1 MTYIN
6 QNKGMD
12 TSIKI
17 NKANSYLN
25 EKLLLPKYQLGKIIH
40 LYNPNFNEKADEEM
54 SQCCLHLHAF
64 L

>member
-1 MTYIN
+1 
-6 QNKGMD
+6 MD
-12 TSIKI
+12 ASIKI
-17 NKANSYLN
+17 NKVNSYLN
-25 EKLLLPKYQLGKIIH
+25 EKLLFPKYRLGKIIH